1 MGGIG
6 VEKEPAEGVGRAGAA
21 GVAGGGWCSEVA
33 RAEHAPLAGTATR
46 ADAWLLVEHYGAWG
60 ERAVEENDL
69 PLAVREWMQ
78 AQAAALKPVVG
89 KVRPLLVRREEDR
102 SRRTFA
108 CFLAIAREDRRELYR
123 LDVQGHL
130 DLAGLDLAALL
141 AGGELADAR
150 RDDGLVLVCGNGRR
164 DRCCARFGVA
174 TWRALAADI
183 GEEAWLSTHQGG
195 HRYAATGLSLPEGV
209 AYGFLTPAEAEPLLA
224 ARGRGEV
231 HLPCF
236 RGRTFHDA
244 PVQAADAMLRAARR
258 VAALDPWRLAGA
270 VEEAPGEWRVDFAAP
285 TARHT
290 VRLQRGTEETLVSC
304 SPAKRKTIDRFT
316 LTAIQSDIDSEETA

>member
-1 MGGIG
+1 MND
-6 VEKEPAEGVGRAGAA
+6 VF
-21 GVAGGGWCSEVA
+21 CSEAA

-69 PLAVREWMQ
+69 PPAVQAWMQ
-78 AQAAALKPVVG
+78 AQVAALKPVVG
-89 KVRPLLVRREEDR
+89 KTRPLLVRRDEDR
-102 SRRTFA
+102 SRGTFA
-108 CFLAIAREDRRELYR
+108 CFLAIAREDRRDLYR
-123 LDVQGHL
+123 LDVQGHG

-141 AGGELADAR
+141 AGGKLEDAR
-150 RDDGLVLVCGNGRR
+150 RDHGLVLVCGNGRR

-174 TWRALAADI
+174 TWRALAAEI

-209 AYGFLTPAEAEPLLA
+209 AYGYLTTAEAEPLLA
-224 ARGRGEV
+224 ARDRGEI

-258 VAALDPWRLAGA
+258 EAALDPWRLARA
-270 VEEAPGEWRVDFAAP
+270 VEEAPGAWSVAFAAP
-285 TARHT
+285 GARHT
-290 VRLQRGTEETLVSC
+290 VRLLRATEEALVSC

-316 LTAIQSDIDSEETA
+316 LTAIESEEIA